1 MGHKNVELRCR
12 QYLGAM
18 TPETALPVARQTVF
32 GKIKNCRT
40 LLRRNHRE
48 APASILKELDRLAGR
63 VRTVY
68 SLDTLLGIEGAAART
83 YFSEFPGMIKSPS
96 FSFDFHGRN
105 RRPPRDPVNA
115 VLSFLY
121 AMLIKQAMV
130 TASTVAFDPYL
141 GFYHQ
146 PKYGKPALAL
156 DLVEEFRPLTADS
169 VCLGLINNGELG
181 PEHFITRGDS
191 AALTQRG
198 RRKVIEA
205 YERRMD
211 ALVTHPLFGYAVS
224 YRRILE
230 VQARLLSRYLLGELP
245 DYPAFRTR

>member
-1 MGHKNVELRCR
+1 MASEVSL
-12 QYLGAM
+12 AI
-18 TPETALPVARQTVF
+18 ARQIVF

-40 LLRRNHRE
+40 LLRRNHKVPP
-48 APASILKELDRLAGR
+48 PAILAELDRLAER
-63 VRTVY
+63 ARTAA
-68 SLDTLLGIEGAAART
+68 SMNTLLGTEGAAART
-83 YFSEFPGMIKSPS
+83 YFSEFQGMIKSDS
-96 FSFDFHGRN
+96 LDFDFRGRN

-115 VLSFLY
+115 VLSFFY
-121 AMLIKQAMV
+121 SMLIKQAMV
-130 TASTVAFDPYL
+130 TALAVGFDPYL

-156 DLVEEFRPLTADS
+156 DLAEEFRPLIADS

-181 PEHFITRGDS
+181 HEHVIARGD
-191 AALTQRG
+191 AVALTQND

-211 ALVTHPLFGYAVS
+211 TLITHPFFGYAVS

-230 VQARLLSRYLLGELP
+230 IQTRLLSRHLLGELP
-245 DYPAFRTR
+245 AYPVFRTR